1 MKNQEI
7 NLQEIKDEMKQFYD
21 LTVTE
26 EVIEEWI
33 GWYHYD
39 RIEDDEDYDGIFCFD
54 TSEREDLYIHLK
66 EEGLI

>member
-7 NLQEIKDEMKQFYD
+7 NLQEIQDEMKQFYD
-21 LTVTE
+21 VTVTE

>member
-21 LTVTE
+21 VTVTKK
-26 EVIEEWI
+26 VIEEWI